1 MLYIIFQY
9 ILELILI
16 QRIWIGFTT
25 AILERLLCLGSG
37 LAGSSLVK
45 MKTPELISSTQP
57 EEEMSTPKGK
67 PSSFTKLEKGK
78 KQHLYLIIYKNL

>member
-1 MLYIIFQY
+1 MLFMIFQY

-25 AILERLLCLGSG
+25 AILIVEIVMFLGSG
-37 LAGSSLVK
+37 IAGSSLVK
-45 MKTPELISSTQP
+45 MKTSETLSSTQP

-78 KQHLYLIIYKNL
+78 KQHL